1 MMMTIS
7 HSCSMGLDMGAD
19 EEPIDDEIYDIPP
32 EGENEP
38 QGFHPAPPPMAP
50 PPPTGPPPEDQA
62 IDDEIYDCAPGIPC
76 TVVT

>member
-1 MMMTIS
+1 
-7 HSCSMGLDMGAD
+7 MGAN
-19 EEPIDDEIYDIPP
+19 EEPIDEEIYDIPP

-38 QGFHPAPPPMAP
+38 QVFHPAPPPMAP

-62 IDDEIYDCAPGIPC
+62 IDDEIYDCGPGIPC